1 MSQQHKIANTLSAVA
16 GDTLPIGIYY
26 EHPDWFRPLFAEL
39 DRRHIPYERIDAAH
53 HLYDPS
59 VAKSPYSLVVN
70 RMSSSAYLR
79 GNGQG
84 IFHTA
89 GYLTHLER
97 IGVRVI
103 NGIIATSIETNKA
116 RQLSLLASLGL
127 SFPKSRVINHVS
139 QIPVAAAQL
148 RFPLVVKVNIGGAG
162 AGIVRFDTPEGLQA
176 AVDAN
181 QIDLGIDQTALVQ
194 EFVQPRGGHIV
205 RVETLNGRFLYAM
218 KVFTTGQ
225 SFNLCPAE
233 ICAVPEASSA
243 VQPPAGLPVADFC
256 LTDAPKKGIKVEAY
270 TPPAGIIADV
280 ERIVKAAQID
290 VGGVEYL
297 IGDETDEANAG
308 AVLFYD
314 INALSNF
321 VADAVNVIG
330 FDPYAR
336 FVDYLETQLKY
347 SQRTSQRQ
355 ADAVSAFK
363 HTYAP

>member
-1 MSQQHKIANTLSAVA
+1 MSTQQTPGV
-16 GDTLPIGIYY
+16 DRPIGIYY
-26 EHPDWFRPLFAEL
+26 EHPEWFKPLFAEL
-39 DRRHIPYERIDAAH
+39 DRRGISYDRIDAAH
-53 HLYDPS
+53 HQYDPS
-59 VAKSPYSLVVN
+59 ETSSPYSLVVN

-97 IGVRVI
+97 LGVRVI
-103 NGIIATSIETNKA
+103 NGTVATSIETNKA
-116 RQLSLLASLGL
+116 RQLSLLAQLGL
-127 SFPKSRVINHVS
+127 AFPKSRVVNHVS
-139 QIPVAAAQL
+139 QIPLAAAQL

-176 AVDAN
+176 TVEAG

-233 ICAVPEASSA
+233 ICAIPEAPSA
-243 VQPPAGLPVADFC
+243 EFC
-256 LTDAPKKGIKVEAY
+256 LTDAPKKGIQVEVY
-270 TPPAGIIADV
+270 MPPSAIIADV
-280 ERIVKAAQID
+280 ERIAKAAQID

-297 IGDETDEANAG
+297 ISDETG
-308 AVLFYD
+308 SVLFYD

-321 VADAVNVIG
+321 VADAVNVVG

-336 FVDYLETQLKY
+336 FVDYLETQRQTY
-347 SQRTSQRQ
+347 RQ
-355 ADAVSAFK
+355 AGSDQQADTIASFK

>member
-1 MSQQHKIANTLSAVA
+1 MSSLQKPSAA
-16 GDTLPIGIYY
+16 RPIGIYY
-26 EHPDWFRPLFAEL
+26 EHPDWFKPLFAEL
-39 DRRHIPYERIDAAH
+39 DRRSIPYERIDAAH

-59 VAKSPYSLVVN
+59 ETDSPYSLVVN

-89 GYLTHLER
+89 GFLTHLER

-103 NGIIATSIETNKA
+103 NGTVATSIETNKA

-127 SFPKSRVINHVS
+127 SFPKSLVVNHIS
-139 QIPVAAAQL
+139 QIPKAASRLQ
-148 RFPLVVKVNIGGAG
+148 FPLVVKVNIGGAG

-176 AVDAN
+176 AVDAE

-205 RVETLNGRFLYAM
+205 RVETLNGKFLYAM
-218 KVFTTGQ
+218 KVFTTGE

-233 ICAVPEASSA
+233 ICAIPE
-243 VQPPAGLPVADFC
+243 QPSADFC
-256 LTDAPKKGIKVEAY
+256 LTDAPKKGIQVEAY
-270 TPPAGIIADV
+270 TPPANIIADV
-280 ERIVKAAQID
+280 ERIANAAQID

-297 IGDETDEANAG
+297 VDDRSGE
-308 AVLFYD
+308 VLFYD

-321 VADAVNVIG
+321 VADAVNVVG
-330 FDPYAR
+330 FNPYAN
-336 FVDYLETQLKY
+336 FVDYLETQLP
-347 SQRTSQRQ
+347 TSKT
-355 ADAVSAFK
+355 DKVLETLSV
-363 HTYAP
+363 

>member
-1 MSQQHKIANTLSAVA
+1 MTDPQK
-16 GDTLPIGIYY
+16 PIGIYY
-26 EHPDWFRPLFAEL
+26 EHPDWFKPLFAEL
-39 DRRHIPYERIDAAH
+39 DRRGLAYVKIDAAH

-59 VAKSPYSLVVN
+59 AKESPYALVVN

-103 NGIIATSIETNKA
+103 NGTVATGIETNKA
-116 RQLSLLASLGL
+116 RQLSLLAELGL
-127 SFPKSRVINHVS
+127 SFPKSLVVNHSS
-139 QIPVAAAQL
+139 QVLKAAGRL

-162 AGIVRFDTPEGLQA
+162 AGIVRFDTFDGLRA
-176 AVDAN
+176 AVEAG
-181 QIDLGIDQTALVQ
+181 QIDLGIDQTAIVQ
-194 EFVQPRGGHIV
+194 EFVQSRGGHIV
-205 RVETLNGRFLYAM
+205 RVETLNGQFLYAM

-233 ICAVPEASSA
+233 ICAIPEE
-243 VQPPAGLPVADFC
+243 PRAGLPSADFC
-256 LTDAPKKGIKVEAY
+256 LTEAPKKGVQVEVYA
-270 TPPAGIIADV
+270 PPADIIADV
-280 ERIVKAAQID
+280 ERIARAVQMD

-297 IGDETDEANAG
+297 IDDRTGE
-308 AVLFYD
+308 VLFYD

-321 VADAVNVIG
+321 VADAVNVVG

-336 FVDYLETQLKY
+336 FVDYLETQLELMP
-347 SQRTSQRQ
+347 
-355 ADAVSAFK
+355 A
-363 HTYAP
+363 

>member
-1 MSQQHKIANTLSAVA
+1 MSNSVK
-16 GDTLPIGIYY
+16 PIGIYY
-26 EHPDWFRPLFAEL
+26 EHQDWFKPLFAEL
-39 DRRHIPYERIDAAH
+39 DRRNIPYERIDAAH
-53 HLYDPS
+53 HRYNPS
-59 VAKSPYSLVVN
+59 EADSSYALVVN

-89 GYLTHLER
+89 GYLTHLEQ

-103 NGIIATSIETNKA
+103 NGTVATSIETNKA
-116 RQLSLLASLGL
+116 RQLALLSSLGL
-127 SFPKSRVINHVS
+127 SYPETRVINHIS
-139 QIPVAAAQL
+139 QVIPAAQEL

-194 EFVQPRGGHIV
+194 EYVQPRDGHIV

-218 KVFTTGQ
+218 KVFTTGE

-233 ICAVPEASSA
+233 ICAIPETSSA
-243 VQPPAGLPVADFC
+243 VQPGADFC
-256 LTDAPKKGIKVEAY
+256 LTEAPKKGIQVEAY
-270 TPPAGIIADV
+270 TPPAEIIAAV
-280 ERIVKAAQID
+280 ERIAKTARID

-297 IGDETDEANAG
+297 IDDRTGE
-308 AVLFYD
+308 VLFYD

-321 VADAVNVIG
+321 VADAVNVVG

-336 FVDYLETQLKY
+336 FVDYLETQLEKTLH
-347 SQRTSQRQ
+347 SET
-355 ADAVSAFK
+355 V
-363 HTYAP
+363 

>member
-1 MSQQHKIANTLSAVA
+1 MT
-16 GDTLPIGIYY
+16 DTQKPIGIYY
-26 EHPDWFRPLFAEL
+26 EHPEWFKPLFAEL
-39 DRRHIPYERIDAAH
+39 DRRGIAYEKIDAAH

-59 VAKSPYSLVVN
+59 AEESPYALVVN

-97 IGVRVI
+97 IGRSGRSAGAAPVRVI
-103 NGIIATSIETNKA
+103 NGTVATSIETNKA
-116 RQLSLLASLGL
+116 RQLSLLADLGL
-127 SFPKSRVINHVS
+127 RFPKSFVVNHAS
-139 QIPVAAAQL
+139 QVLRAAEQL

-162 AGIVRFDTPEGLQA
+162 AGIVRFDTPDGLRA
-176 AVDAN
+176 AVEAD

-205 RVETLNGRFLYAM
+205 RVETLNGQFLYAM

-233 ICAVPEASSA
+233 ICAIPE
-243 VQPPAGLPVADFC
+243 QPQADFC
-256 LTDAPKKGIKVEAY
+256 LTEAPKRGIQPGRRAVEAY
-270 TPPAGIIADV
+270 TPPADIIADV
-280 ERIVKAAQID
+280 ERIAKAAQMD

-297 IGDETDEANAG
+297 IDDRTGEI
-308 AVLFYD
+308 LYYD

-321 VADAVNVIG
+321 VADAVNVVG

-336 FVDYLETQLKY
+336 FVDYLETQLELVP
-347 SQRTSQRQ
+347 
-355 ADAVSAFK
+355 A
-363 HTYAP
+363 

>member
-1 MSQQHKIANTLSAVA
+1 MSDQQK
-16 GDTLPIGIYY
+16 PIGIYY
-26 EHPDWFRPLFAEL
+26 EHPDWFKPLFAEL
-39 DRRHIPYERIDAAH
+39 DSRGIAYERIDAAH

-59 VAKSPYSLVVN
+59 ETESPYALVVN

-89 GYLTHLER
+89 GFLTHLER

-103 NGIIATSIETNKA
+103 NGTVATAIETNKA

-127 SFPKSRVINHVS
+127 SFPNSRVVNHIS
-139 QIPVAAAQL
+139 QIPKAAADL

-176 AVDAN
+176 AVDAG

-194 EFVQPRGGHIV
+194 EYVQPRGGHIV
-205 RVETLNGRFLYAM
+205 RVETLNGKFLYAM
-218 KVFTTGQ
+218 KVFTTGE

-233 ICAVPEASSA
+233 ICAIPE
-243 VQPPAGLPVADFC
+243 QPTADFC
-256 LTDAPKKGIKVEAY
+256 LTEAPKKGIQVEAY
-270 TPPAGIIADV
+270 TPPAAIIADV
-280 ERIVKAAQID
+280 ERIAETARID

-297 IGDETDEANAG
+297 IDDRTGE
-308 AVLFYD
+308 VLFYD

-321 VADAVNVIG
+321 VADAVNVVG
-330 FDPYAR
+330 FNPYAR
-336 FVDYLETQLKY
+336 FVDYLDTQLE
-347 SQRTSQRQ
+347 
-355 ADAVSAFK
+355 AVDTVHA
-363 HTYAP
+363 